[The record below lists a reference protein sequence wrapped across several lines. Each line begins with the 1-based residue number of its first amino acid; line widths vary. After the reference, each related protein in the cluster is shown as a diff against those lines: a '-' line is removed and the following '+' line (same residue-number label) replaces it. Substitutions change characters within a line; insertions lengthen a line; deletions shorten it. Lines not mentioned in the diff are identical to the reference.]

1 MFVCLLLFFYKI
13 ALLFN
18 IFKLRHICVFS
29 TKNIMKSNNN
39 LVLLGMMG
47 SGKSTIGLSLSK
59 RLNTNFF
66 DIDKIIERE
75 QNMKVNEIFEKKGE
89 KFFRSLEEK
98 ITLSVLKSKN
108 SIISLGGG
116 SWLNEKIRKETNINN
131 NVSFWLNWD
140 TSIILERIKKN
151 NKRPLIKNLNDSEI
165 VKLILKRS
173 KIYAKANYEI
183 DCNRLTKDK
192 IIKKILNIYERN

>member
-1 MFVCLLLFFYKI
+1 
-13 ALLFN
+13 
-18 IFKLRHICVFS
+18 
-29 TKNIMKSNNN
+29 MKSNNN

-183 DCNRLTKDK
+183 NCNRLTKDK

>member
-1 MFVCLLLFFYKI
+1 
-13 ALLFN
+13 
-18 IFKLRHICVFS
+18 
-29 TKNIMKSNNN
+29 MKSNNN

-75 QNMKVNEIFEKKGE
+75 HNMKVNEIFEKKGE

-173 KIYAKANYEI
+173 KIYAKANYKI

>member
-1 MFVCLLLFFYKI
+1 
-13 ALLFN
+13 
-18 IFKLRHICVFS
+18 
-29 TKNIMKSNNN
+29 MKSNNN

-59 RLNTNFF
+59 KLNFNFF
-66 DIDKIIERE
+66 DIDKIIELE
-75 QNMKVNEIFEKKGE
+75 QNMKINEIFEKKGE
-89 KFFRSLEEK
+89 KFFRILEEK
-98 ITLSVLKSKN
+98 TSLNALKSKN

-140 TSIILERIKKN
+140 NRIILERIKKN

-165 VKLILKRS
+165 IKLILKRS
-173 KIYAKANYEI
+173 KIYAKANYKI
-183 DCNRLTKDK
+183 DCNELTKDK
-192 IIKKILNIYERN
+192 IIKKIISIYERN

>member
-1 MFVCLLLFFYKI
+1 
-13 ALLFN
+13 
-18 IFKLRHICVFS
+18 
-29 TKNIMKSNNN
+29 MKSNNN

-98 ITLSVLKSKN
+98 ITLSALKSKN

-173 KIYAKANYEI
+173 KIYAKANYII

>member
-1 MFVCLLLFFYKI
+1 
-13 ALLFN
+13 
-18 IFKLRHICVFS
+18 
-29 TKNIMKSNNN
+29 MKSNNN

-47 SGKSTIGLSLSK
+47 SGKSTIGLLLSK

-75 QNMKVNEIFEKKGE
+75 HNMKVNEIFEKKGE

-192 IIKKILNIYERN
+192 IIKKILNIYERY

>member
-1 MFVCLLLFFYKI
+1 
-13 ALLFN
+13 
-18 IFKLRHICVFS
+18 
-29 TKNIMKSNNN
+29 MKSNNN

-140 TSIILERIKKN
+140 TSVILERIKKN

>member
-1 MFVCLLLFFYKI
+1 
-13 ALLFN
+13 
-18 IFKLRHICVFS
+18 
-29 TKNIMKSNNN
+29 MKSNNN

-140 TSIILERIKKN
+140 TSIILKRIKKN
-151 NKRPLIKNLNDSEI
+151 SKRPLIKNLNDSEI
-165 VKLILKRS
+165 VELILKRS
-173 KIYAKANYEI
+173 KIYAKANYKI

>member
-1 MFVCLLLFFYKI
+1 
-13 ALLFN
+13 
-18 IFKLRHICVFS
+18 
-29 TKNIMKSNNN
+29 MKSNNN

-59 RLNTNFF
+59 KLNANFF
-66 DIDKIIERE
+66 DIDKIIEIE
-75 QNMKVNEIFEKKGE
+75 QNMKINDIFAKKGE
-89 KFFRSLEEK
+89 KFFRNIEEK
-98 ITLSVLKSKN
+98 TTLNALKSHN

-116 SWLNEKIRKETNINN
+116 SWLNEKIRKETTINN

-140 TSIILERIKKN
+140 TRIILKRIKKN
-151 NKRPLIKNLNDSEI
+151 NKRPLIKSLNDSEI
-165 VKLILKRS
+165 VRLILKRS

-183 DCNRLTKDK
+183 NCNKLTKDK

>member
-1 MFVCLLLFFYKI
+1 
-13 ALLFN
+13 
-18 IFKLRHICVFS
+18 
-29 TKNIMKSNNN
+29 MKSNNN

>member
-1 MFVCLLLFFYKI
+1 
-13 ALLFN
+13 
-18 IFKLRHICVFS
+18 
-29 TKNIMKSNNN
+29 MKSNNN

-59 RLNTNFF
+59 KLNTNFF

-75 QNMKVNEIFEKKGE
+75 ENMKVNEIFEKKGE

-183 DCNRLTKDK
+183 NCNRLTKDK

>member
-1 MFVCLLLFFYKI
+1 
-13 ALLFN
+13 
-18 IFKLRHICVFS
+18 
-29 TKNIMKSNNN
+29 MKSNNN

-59 RLNTNFF
+59 KLNANFF
-66 DIDKIIERE
+66 DIDKIIELE
-75 QNMKVNEIFEKKGE
+75 QNMKINDIFEKKGE
-89 KFFRSLEEK
+89 KFFRNLEEK
-98 ITLSVLKSKN
+98 TTLNALKSNN

-140 TSIILERIKKN
+140 IRIILERIKKN

-165 VKLILKRS
+165 VRLILKRS

-183 DCNRLTKDK
+183 NCNKLTKDK
-192 IIKKILNIYERN
+192 IIKKILDIYERN

>member
-1 MFVCLLLFFYKI
+1 
-13 ALLFN
+13 
-18 IFKLRHICVFS
+18 
-29 TKNIMKSNNN
+29 MKSNNN

-75 QNMKVNEIFEKKGE
+75 QNMRVNEIFEKKGE
-89 KFFRSLEEK
+89 RFFRSLEEK
-98 ITLSVLKSKN
+98 ITLNVLKSKN

>member
-1 MFVCLLLFFYKI
+1 
-13 ALLFN
+13 
-18 IFKLRHICVFS
+18 
-29 TKNIMKSNNN
+29 MKSNNN

-47 SGKSTIGLSLSK
+47 SGKSTIGLLLSK

-165 VKLILKRS
+165 VRLILKRS
-173 KIYAKANYEI
+173 KIYAKANYKI

>member
-1 MFVCLLLFFYKI
+1 
-13 ALLFN
+13 
-18 IFKLRHICVFS
+18 
-29 TKNIMKSNNN
+29 MKSNNN

-47 SGKSTIGLSLSK
+47 SGKSTIGLLLSK

-66 DIDKIIERE
+66 DIDKIIELE

-98 ITLSVLKSKN
+98 ITLSALKSKN

-183 DCNRLTKDK
+183 NCNRLTKDK

>member
-1 MFVCLLLFFYKI
+1 
-13 ALLFN
+13 
-18 IFKLRHICVFS
+18 
-29 TKNIMKSNNN
+29 MKSNNN

-75 QNMKVNEIFEKKGE
+75 HNMKVNEIFEKKGE

-173 KIYAKANYEI
+173 KIYAKANYKI

-192 IIKKILNIYERN
+192 IIKKILNIYERY

>member
-1 MFVCLLLFFYKI
+1 
-13 ALLFN
+13 
-18 IFKLRHICVFS
+18 
-29 TKNIMKSNNN
+29 MKSNNN

-66 DIDKIIERE
+66 DIDKIIESE

>member
-1 MFVCLLLFFYKI
+1 
-13 ALLFN
+13 
-18 IFKLRHICVFS
+18 
-29 TKNIMKSNNN
+29 MKSNNN

-47 SGKSTIGLSLSK
+47 SGKSTIGLLLSK

-75 QNMKVNEIFEKKGE
+75 HNMKVNEIFEKKGE

-140 TSIILERIKKN
+140 TRIILERIKK
-151 NKRPLIKNLNDSEI
+151 K
-165 VKLILKRS
+165 
-173 KIYAKANYEI
+173 
-183 DCNRLTKDK
+183 
-192 IIKKILNIYERN
+192 

>member
-1 MFVCLLLFFYKI
+1 
-13 ALLFN
+13 
-18 IFKLRHICVFS
+18 
-29 TKNIMKSNNN
+29 MKSNNN

-151 NKRPLIKNLNDSEI
+151 NKRPLIKNLNDTEI

-173 KIYAKANYEI
+173 KIYAKANYKI

>member
-1 MFVCLLLFFYKI
+1 
-13 ALLFN
+13 
-18 IFKLRHICVFS
+18 
-29 TKNIMKSNNN
+29 MKSNNN

-75 QNMKVNEIFEKKGE
+75 HNMKINEIFEKKGE

-98 ITLSVLKSKN
+98 ITLNVLKSKN

>member
-1 MFVCLLLFFYKI
+1 
-13 ALLFN
+13 
-18 IFKLRHICVFS
+18 
-29 TKNIMKSNNN
+29 MKSNNN

-75 QNMKVNEIFEKKGE
+75 QNMRVNEIFEKKGE

-98 ITLSVLKSKN
+98 ITLNVLKSKN

-140 TSIILERIKKN
+140 TSVILERIKKN

>member
-1 MFVCLLLFFYKI
+1 
-13 ALLFN
+13 
-18 IFKLRHICVFS
+18 
-29 TKNIMKSNNN
+29 MKSNNK

-59 RLNTNFF
+59 KLNTNFF

-75 QNMKVNEIFEKKGE
+75 ENMKVNEIFEKKGE

-116 SWLNEKIRKETNINN
+116 SWLNEKIRKETNTNN

-173 KIYAKANYEI
+173 KIYAKANYKI

>member
-1 MFVCLLLFFYKI
+1 
-13 ALLFN
+13 
-18 IFKLRHICVFS
+18 
-29 TKNIMKSNNN
+29 MKSNNN

-98 ITLSVLKSKN
+98 ITLSALKSKN

>member
-1 MFVCLLLFFYKI
+1 
-13 ALLFN
+13 
-18 IFKLRHICVFS
+18 
-29 TKNIMKSNNN
+29 MKSNNN

-98 ITLSVLKSKN
+98 ITLSALKSKN

-165 VKLILKRS
+165 VRLILKRS
-173 KIYAKANYEI
+173 KIYAKANYKI

>member
-1 MFVCLLLFFYKI
+1 
-13 ALLFN
+13 
-18 IFKLRHICVFS
+18 
-29 TKNIMKSNNN
+29 MKSNNN

-173 KIYAKANYEI
+173 KIYAKANYKI

>member
-1 MFVCLLLFFYKI
+1 
-13 ALLFN
+13 
-18 IFKLRHICVFS
+18 
-29 TKNIMKSNNN
+29 MKSNNN

-66 DIDKIIERE
+66 DIDKMIERE

>member
-1 MFVCLLLFFYKI
+1 
-13 ALLFN
+13 
-18 IFKLRHICVFS
+18 
-29 TKNIMKSNNN
+29 MKSNNN

-47 SGKSTIGLSLSK
+47 SGKSTIGLLLSK

-75 QNMKVNEIFEKKGE
+75 HNMKVNEIFEKKGE

-98 ITLSVLKSKN
+98 ITLSALKSKN

>member
-1 MFVCLLLFFYKI
+1 
-13 ALLFN
+13 
-18 IFKLRHICVFS
+18 
-29 TKNIMKSNNN
+29 MKSNNN

-75 QNMKVNEIFEKKGE
+75 HNMKINEIFEKKGE

-173 KIYAKANYEI
+173 KIYAKANYKI
-183 DCNRLTKDK
+183 DCNRLTRDK

>member
-1 MFVCLLLFFYKI
+1 
-13 ALLFN
+13 
-18 IFKLRHICVFS
+18 
-29 TKNIMKSNNN
+29 MKSNNN

-47 SGKSTIGLSLSK
+47 SGKSTIGLLLSK

-75 QNMKVNEIFEKKGE
+75 HNMKVNEIFEKKGE

-140 TSIILERIKKN
+140 TSVILERIKKN

-173 KIYAKANYEI
+173 KIYAKANYKI

>member
-1 MFVCLLLFFYKI
+1 
-13 ALLFN
+13 
-18 IFKLRHICVFS
+18 
-29 TKNIMKSNNN
+29 MKSNNN

-47 SGKSTIGLSLSK
+47 SGKSTIGLLLSK

-98 ITLSVLKSKN
+98 ITLNVLKSKN

-151 NKRPLIKNLNDSEI
+151 NKRPLIKNLNDTEI

-173 KIYAKANYEI
+173 KIYAKANYKI

>member
-1 MFVCLLLFFYKI
+1 
-13 ALLFN
+13 
-18 IFKLRHICVFS
+18 
-29 TKNIMKSNNN
+29 MKSNNN

-47 SGKSTIGLSLSK
+47 SGKSTIGLLLSK

-75 QNMKVNEIFEKKGE
+75 HNMKINEIFEKKGE

-98 ITLSVLKSKN
+98 ITLNVLKSKN

-183 DCNRLTKDK
+183 NCNRLTKDK

>member
-1 MFVCLLLFFYKI
+1 
-13 ALLFN
+13 
-18 IFKLRHICVFS
+18 
-29 TKNIMKSNNN
+29 MKSNNN

-98 ITLSVLKSKN
+98 ITLNVLKSKN

-173 KIYAKANYEI
+173 KIYAKANYKI

>member
-1 MFVCLLLFFYKI
+1 
-13 ALLFN
+13 
-18 IFKLRHICVFS
+18 
-29 TKNIMKSNNN
+29 MKSNNN

-173 KIYAKANYEI
+173 KIYAKANYKI

-192 IIKKILNIYERN
+192 IIKKILNIYERY

>member
-1 MFVCLLLFFYKI
+1 
-13 ALLFN
+13 
-18 IFKLRHICVFS
+18 
-29 TKNIMKSNNN
+29 MKSNNN

-75 QNMKVNEIFEKKGE
+75 HNMKVNEIFEKKGE

>member
-1 MFVCLLLFFYKI
+1 
-13 ALLFN
+13 
-18 IFKLRHICVFS
+18 
-29 TKNIMKSNNN
+29 MKSNNN

-173 KIYAKANYEI
+173 KIYAKANYKI
-183 DCNRLTKDK
+183 DCNRLTRDK

>member
-1 MFVCLLLFFYKI
+1 
-13 ALLFN
+13 
-18 IFKLRHICVFS
+18 
-29 TKNIMKSNNN
+29 MKSNNN

-59 RLNTNFF
+59 KLNTNFF

-75 QNMKVNEIFEKKGE
+75 ENMKVNEIFEKKGE

-116 SWLNEKIRKETNINN
+116 SWLNEKIRKETNTNN

-183 DCNRLTKDK
+183 NCNRLTKDK

>member
-1 MFVCLLLFFYKI
+1 
-13 ALLFN
+13 
-18 IFKLRHICVFS
+18 
-29 TKNIMKSNNN
+29 MKSNNN

-75 QNMKVNEIFEKKGE
+75 HNMKVNEIFEKKGE

-98 ITLSVLKSKN
+98 ITLNVLKSKN

>member
-1 MFVCLLLFFYKI
+1 
-13 ALLFN
+13 
-18 IFKLRHICVFS
+18 
-29 TKNIMKSNNN
+29 MKSNNN

-59 RLNTNFF
+59 KLNTNFF

-75 QNMKVNEIFEKKGE
+75 ENMKVNEIFEKKGE

-165 VKLILKRS
+165 VRLILKRS
-173 KIYAKANYEI
+173 KIYAKANYKI

>member
-1 MFVCLLLFFYKI
+1 
-13 ALLFN
+13 
-18 IFKLRHICVFS
+18 
-29 TKNIMKSNNN
+29 MKSNNN

-75 QNMKVNEIFEKKGE
+75 QKMKVNEIFEKKGE

-98 ITLSVLKSKN
+98 ITLSALKSKN

-173 KIYAKANYEI
+173 KIYAKANYKI